1 MGWIIALATLC
12 SLAILP
18 IGVCAIYNE
27 DGPIVSLL
35 IGIVRVK
42 IFPKHKCEKNK
53 KTSKKEK
60 PETKKAGVKS
70 KEEKKRGGSVK
81 DFLPL
86 LNTVLDFLGAFRRKV
101 RVKRLEMKLVM
112 AGDDPCDLA
121 VNYGKAWAALSNLMP
136 LFERAF
142 VIRKR
147 DLEVECD
154 FTADQT
160 RISARLDVTITVG
173 RLLTI
178 AIYYGIKILY
188 QLIIMSKTKKAV
200 QNNEQESS

>member
-12 SLAILP
+12 GLAILP

-27 DGPIVSLL
+27 DGPIVSIL
-35 IGIVRVK
+35 IGIVRLK
-42 IFPKHKCEKNK
+42 IFP
-53 KTSKKEK
+53 KKEK
-60 PETKKAGVKS
+60 PETKKAGDKS

-178 AIYYGIKILY
+178 AVYYGIKILY